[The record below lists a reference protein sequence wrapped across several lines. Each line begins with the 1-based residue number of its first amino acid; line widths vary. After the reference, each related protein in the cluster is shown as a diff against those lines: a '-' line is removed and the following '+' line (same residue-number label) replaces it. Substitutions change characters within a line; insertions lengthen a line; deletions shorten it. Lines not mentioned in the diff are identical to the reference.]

1 MATICSIKKNDT
13 PVVEKFED
21 KGVQLLT
28 DMGETDSFESK
39 DAPDEL
45 LYLLNLS
52 RRKQNHTWR

>member
-1 MATICSIKKNDT
+1 MFDKEKLYT
-13 PVVEKFED
+13 VVEEFED
-21 KGVQLLT
+21 KSVQLLT

-45 LYLLNLS
+45 FYLLNLS